1 MSEEKNKKVQDG
13 TTISRRSFIKG
24 VGTGVVAATVA
35 PASLVEK
42 TEAQQSMNELPGVT
56 EAAITLNINKQN
68 YKVKVESRT
77 TLLSVLRDGIDANG
91 ERIDLTGTKQ
101 VCDRGECG
109 GCTVLMD
116 GKAVYSCMI
125 LALDAQGKE
134 ITTIESLADGDK
146 LHPIQ
151 EAFVEHDAL
160 QCGFCTPGFVMSA
173 KALLDENPDPTLE
186 EIKHG
191 LAGNLCRC
199 GAYPRIF
206 EAVQTAAK
214 RMRKP

>member
-1 MSEEKNKKVQDG
+1 MSEEKDKKTQNG

-35 PASLVEK
+35 PKSLVEK
-42 TEAQQSMNELPGVT
+42 AEAQQSMDELPGVT
-56 EAAITLNINKQN
+56 EATISLNINRRN
-68 YKVKVESRT
+68 YNVKVESRA
-77 TLLSVLRDGIDANG
+77 TLLSVLRDGIDVNG
-91 ERIDLTGTKQ
+91 KRLDLTGAKQ
-101 VCDRGECG
+101 ICDRGECG

-116 GKAVYSCMI
+116 GKAVYACMT
-125 LALDAQGKE
+125 LAIDAQGKE
-134 ITTIESLADGDK
+134 ITTIESLAEGDK

-186 EIKHG
+186 EIKRG

-199 GAYPRIF
+199 GTYPRIF
-206 EAVQTAAK
+206 EALRTAAK
-214 RMRKP
+214 RMRA

>member
-1 MSEEKNKKVQDG
+1 MSEEKKKKVQNENA
-13 TTISRRSFIKG
+13 ISRRSFIKG

-42 TEAQQSMNELPGVT
+42 AEAQQFMDELPGVT
-56 EAAITLNINKQN
+56 EATVSLNINGRT
-68 YKVKVESRT
+68 YKVNVESRT
-77 TLLSVLRDGIDANG
+77 TLISVLRDGIDVNG

-116 GKAVYSCMI
+116 GEAVYSCMI
-125 LALDAQGKE
+125 LALDAQGKQ

-151 EAFVEHDAL
+151 ETFIEHDAL

-173 KALLDENPDPTLE
+173 KALLDENSDPTLE
-186 EIKHG
+186 EVKRG

-214 RMRKP
+214 RMRA

>member
-1 MSEEKNKKVQDG
+1 MSEEKKKKVQDG

-35 PASLVEK
+35 PTSLVEK
-42 TEAQQSMNELPGVT
+42 AEAQQFMDELPGVT
-56 EAAITLNINKQN
+56 EATVSLNINGRT
-68 YKVKVESRT
+68 YKVNVESRT
-77 TLLSVLRDGIDANG
+77 TLISVLRDGMDVNG

-116 GKAVYSCMI
+116 GEAVYSCMI
-125 LALDAQGKE
+125 LALDAQDKE

-151 EAFVEHDAL
+151 EAFIEHDAL
-160 QCGFCTPGFVMSA
+160 QCGFCTPGFLMST
-173 KALLDENPDPTLE
+173 KTLLDGNPDPTLE
-186 EIKHG
+186 EVKRG

-214 RMRKP
+214 RMRA